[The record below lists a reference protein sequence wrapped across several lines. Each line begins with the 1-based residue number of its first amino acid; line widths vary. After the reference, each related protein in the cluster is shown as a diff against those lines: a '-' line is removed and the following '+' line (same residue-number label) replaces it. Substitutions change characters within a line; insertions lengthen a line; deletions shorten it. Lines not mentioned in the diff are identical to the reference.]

1 MKAIMTLIRNSICNP
16 ISNSVII
23 LLSVLFVCFSG
34 LNAQSSAEGPNVNQ
48 TNGPPMRAFEYRLF
62 RDGSGNTQYVCI
74 APSRG
79 KTANAGTSITAA
91 TNATPIV
98 ITTSV
103 AHGLNSDYE
112 VTIAGVL
119 VNTAAN
125 GTFIVT
131 VVDATHFSLNGSV
144 GNGVYTSGG
153 TVSTQAPLMTDT
165 VWAIRRL
172 YYTGTNLDASTW
184 IAGSTSMNQ
193 VCANRATLVAQ

>member
-1 MKAIMTLIRNSICNP
+1 MRNKNLILF
-16 ISNSVII
+16 
-23 LLSVLFVCFSG
+23 LLSVWILVPGVLWLTGPTPLF
-34 LNAQSSAEGPNVNQ
+34 AQSSAEGPNVNQ
-48 TNGPPMRAFEYRLF
+48 TNGPPMKAYEYRLF

-79 KTANAGTSITAA
+79 KTAISGAAVTAA

-98 ITTSV
+98 ITTSA

-112 VTIAGVL
+112 VTLTGVL

-125 GTFIVT
+125 GTFTIT
-131 VVDATHFSLNGSV
+131 VVDSTHFSLNGTV

-153 TVSTQAPLMTDT
+153 IVTTQAPLMTDT

-184 IAGSTSMNQ
+184 LAGSTSMNQ
-193 VCANRATLVAQ
+193 VCANRANLTAQ